1 MLKIYYKHEG
11 IIPLGDMKV
20 YDTPRT
26 GDMRGKASGDHTFI
40 EFGKKT
46 TLL

>member
-11 IIPLGDMKV
+11 IKPLGDLKV

-40 EFGKKT
+40 EFGQKT